1 VEECVSDRSVSRRL
15 AAIVSADVV
24 GYSRLMGED
33 EAGTLEAMKAHRLEL
48 WLPKIKEFG
57 GHIVGSAGDSILV
70 EYQSAV
76 AAVESSVA
84 VQRGMAERNAALPDT
99 RRMHLRIG
107 INIGEVI
114 ADGDTIYGDGV
125 NIASRLQSLTEPE
138 SISVSDDLYRQ
149 IRGKTDHRFE
159 DAGAYQVK
167 NIAEPV
173 RVWRW
178 RDETSTAA
186 ATPSLEASAAF
197 SPDKPSIAVLP
208 LTNMS
213 GDPEQEFFA
222 DGITEDILTEL
233 SRFRDLFVISRTSSF
248 ALKGRAANIQDVAKE
263 LGVQFVVEGS
273 VRKVGNRVRITVQLI
288 DAATDRH
295 IWAERYD
302 RNFEDIFE
310 IQDEVTQA
318 IVSTLPGRVEAV
330 ARERVE
336 RKTTGNMVAYECV
349 LVGKV
354 LHHRSQRESNA
365 EAIRHLDRAIELD
378 PKYAHAHAWKAC
390 TLGQSWVHGW
400 CEDGAATQAKIA
412 AELDVALGLDEN
424 DSDVHRILAAVHLL
438 YEDFDKALHHQ
449 RRALNLNPNDD
460 LIVVQNGELLTW
472 CGQAEE
478 GIEWIRKAMRLNPYH
493 PERFWSHLGRAY
505 YVAERYDEALDA
517 FKHLTAPD
525 IGQLAY
531 IAATCAQAEAQD
543 SAREYAQQVL
553 AREPGFTV
561 GEHLASQHYR
571 HPADREHYREG
582 LLKAGLPA
590 GS

>member
-1 VEECVSDRSVSRRL
+1 VPDQPVSRRL

-24 GYSRLMGED
+24 GYSRLMGDD
-33 EAGTLEAMKAHRLEL
+33 EAGTLQAMKAHRREL
-48 WLPKIKEFG
+48 WSPKIKEFG
-57 GHIVGSAGDSILV
+57 GRIVGAAGDSILV

-84 VQRGMAERNAALPDT
+84 VQRGMAERNAALPEAK
-99 RRMHLRIG
+99 RMRLRIG

-125 NIASRLQSLTEPE
+125 NIASRLQGLTEPD

-149 IRGKTDHRFE
+149 IKGKTDFQFE
-159 DAGAYQVK
+159 DVGKQQVK
-167 NIAEPV
+167 NIALPV

-178 RDETSTAA
+178 RDRPGLS
-186 ATPSLEASAAF
+186 ASAAEANPAF
-197 SPDKPSIAVLP
+197 SYDKPSIAVLP
-208 LTNMS
+208 FTNMS

-248 ALKGRAANIQDVAKE
+248 ALKGRTANVQDVAKE

-273 VRKVGNRVRITVQLI
+273 VRKAGKRVRITVQLI

-295 IWAERYD
+295 IWAERFD
-302 RNFEDIFE
+302 RDFEDIFA

-318 IVSTLPGRVEAV
+318 IVSTLPGRVESA
-330 ARERVE
+330 ARERIA
-336 RKTTGNMVAYECV
+336 RKTTDNLAAYECV
-349 LVGKV
+349 LAGKV
-354 LHHRSQRESNA
+354 LHHRSQRDSNK
-365 EAIRHLDRAIELD
+365 EALQYLERAIELD

-390 TLGQSWVHGW
+390 TLGQSWVYDW
-400 CEDGAATQAKIA
+400 CEDRDATQAKVA
-412 AELDVALGLDEN
+412 AELEIALGLDEN

-438 YEDFDKALHHQ
+438 YDEFDKALHHQ
-449 RRALNLNPNDD
+449 ARALSLNPNDD

-478 GIEWIRKAMRLNPYH
+478 GIEWIKKAMRLNPFH
-493 PERFWSHLGRAY
+493 PERFWSHLGRACY
-505 YVAERYDEALDA
+505 AARRYDEALEA

-525 IGQLAY
+525 VGQLAF
-531 IAATCAQAEAQD
+531 IAATSAQLGDQENARIVAAQVV
-543 SAREYAQQVL
+543 S
-553 AREPGFTV
+553 REPGFTA
-561 GEHLASQHYR
+561 GEYLTSQHYR
-571 HPADREHYREG
+571 HAADREHHREG

-590 GS
+590 